1 MGRIDSY
8 AAENTRKLAQNAIVR
23 SSFYFQVVF
32 GRLNFTYLFNTSRML
47 AAIFTLS
54 TAKTTP
60 ALEALVPDFD
70 DLAKEAIQC
79 IELWAGHCEAA
90 DTVISMLKT
99 IRQKVRVLVR
109 GA

>member
-1 MGRIDSY
+1 
-8 AAENTRKLAQNAIVR
+8 
-23 SSFYFQVVF
+23 
-32 GRLNFTYLFNTSRML
+32 ML

-70 DLAKEAIQC
+70 ELVKEAIQC
-79 IELWAGHCEAA
+79 IEPWAGHCEAA
-90 DTVISMLKT
+90 DTIISMLKT

>member
-1 MGRIDSY
+1 
-8 AAENTRKLAQNAIVR
+8 
-23 SSFYFQVVF
+23 
-32 GRLNFTYLFNTSRML
+32 ML

-70 DLAKEAIQC
+70 ELMKEAIQC
-79 IELWAGHCEAA
+79 IELWAQHCETA
-90 DTVISMLKT
+90 DTVVSMLKT

>member
-1 MGRIDSY
+1 M
-8 AAENTRKLAQNAIVR
+8 
-23 SSFYFQVVF
+23 
-32 GRLNFTYLFNTSRML
+32 FTYLLHTSRIL

-70 DLAKEAIQC
+70 ELVKEAIQC
-79 IELWAGHCEAA
+79 VEPWAQYCETA
-90 DTVISMLKT
+90 DTVVSMLKT
-99 IRQKVRVLVR
+99 IRQKVRVLAR

>member
-1 MGRIDSY
+1 MGCIDYY
-8 AAENTRKLAQNAIVR
+8 AAENIRKLAQNASVR
-23 SSFYFQVVF
+23 SSFYFQVVLA
-32 GRLNFTYLFNTSRML
+32 RLKFTYLFYTSRML

-70 DLAKEAIQC
+70 ELVKEAIQC
-79 IELWAGHCEAA
+79 IEPWAGHCEAA

-99 IRQKVRVLVR
+99 IRQKVRVIVR
-109 GA
+109 GT